1 MEKNEEIKK
10 ANSEYEILTGDAY
23 ERRIA
28 YLRDKAIKDENTA
41 IAGAKEEGIKEGI
54 KKGVEKTRKE
64 TAKKL
69 VKKGMKIK
77 EIEEITGLT
86 KKDIEEIIKDIS

>member
-41 IAGAKEEGIKEGI
+41 IAGAKEEGYN
-54 KKGVEKTRKE
+54 KGMEETKIE

-69 VKKGMKIK
+69 LKKGMKIQD
-77 EIEEITGLT
+77 IEEITGLS
-86 KKDIEEIIKDIS
+86 KKYIEKIKEDIS